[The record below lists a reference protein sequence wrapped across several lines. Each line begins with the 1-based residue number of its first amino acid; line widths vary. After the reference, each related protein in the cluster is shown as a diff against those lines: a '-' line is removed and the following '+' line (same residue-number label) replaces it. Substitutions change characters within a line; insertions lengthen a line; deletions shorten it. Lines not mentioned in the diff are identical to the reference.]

1 MTKPMKTNDL
11 EDLEIKLLLEAVYY
25 YCGYDFRD
33 YAYASLKRRIKKRM
47 QDGKLDSVSALQHKV
62 LHDAGCL
69 ERLLNDLS
77 IHVTSLFRYPSCY
90 LALRQKVVPLL
101 RTYRSFASGSRAVRL
116 ARKFTL
122 WRSFFPRKVYMK
134 NAGFMPPIL
143 MKRCAGLPGQGKVEC
158 RASGAIPSLCH
169 RASAASAG
177 AGPGAGKT

>member
-47 QDGKLDSVSALQHKV
+47 QDEKLDSVSALQHKV

-101 RTYRSFASGSRAVRL
+101 RTYPFVRIWIAGCATGEEVYSLAIILSEEGIYEKCRIYATDFNEAVR
-116 ARKFTL
+116 RTT
-122 WRSFFPRKVYMK
+122 WSRES
-134 NAGFMPPIL
+134 
-143 MKRCAGLPGQGKVEC
+143 
-158 RASGAIPSLCH
+158 
-169 RASAASAG
+169 
-177 AGPGAGKT
+177 